1 MGRHGL
7 LGNFF
12 PKRKVR
18 EERNTH
24 MLNTPGEGST
34 LSTQR
39 SGQLW
44 DALPAFWLSN
54 RRAHRLSTWSPAGLQ
69 NAADAGTLGPR
80 AHALELEQVH
90 SSPHTVVSLRGR
102 SALWCWTEG
111 FRLHVWLIPYL
122 CGFCPSLLGMNFF
135 FVACWQWMLGINFNY
150 PLLWHMYVNYIF
162 PWTLC

>member
-1 MGRHGL
+1 MAYWVISFQKWKWGKKETHTCWIHQGRAVHYQ
-7 LGNFF
+7 
-12 PKRKVR
+12 P
-18 EERNTH
+18 E
-24 MLNTPGEGST
+24 
-34 LSTQR
+34 R

-102 SALWCWTEG
+102 SALWCCTEG
-111 FRLHVWLIPYL
+111 FWLHVWLIPYL